1 LSIIKSFSVG
11 NGDMFYIK
19 HNSDNFT
26 IIDCCLEEPN
36 KEEIT
41 EEIIRESIGIGVQR
55 FISTHPDEDHIKGLG
70 YLFDRCNILNFY
82 CVKNKAVKEERTDD
96 FIRYCELRDN
106 KKAFYIYKGCSRKW
120 MNLSGKGRDGSGI
133 NILWPNTD
141 NKEYLK
147 ELKKVGEGSSPNN
160 ISPIITYSLNNGA
173 TVMWM
178 GDIEQSFLENV
189 KEDIEFDKINI
200 LFAPHHGRKSG
211 KLPNDV
217 LDELNPNIIVIGEA
231 PSEDLEYYPGYNTI
245 TQNRAGDI
253 VFECLKNKV
262 RIYVSGNYSLDC
274 LVTETDCDSK
284 SFLKI
289 TATIMC

>member
-1 LSIIKSFSVG
+1 MSIIKSFSVG

-82 CVKNKAVKEERTDD
+82 CVKNKAVKEERIDD

-106 KKAFYIYKGCSRKW
+106 IKAFYIYKGCSRKW
-120 MNLSGKGRDGSGI
+120 MNQSGEGRGGAGI
-133 NILWPNTD
+133 NILWPNTK
-141 NKEYLK
+141 NIEFQK
-147 ELKKVGEGSSPNN
+147 ELQKVSEGDSPNN

-178 GDIEQSFLENV
+178 GDIEHDYLE
-189 KEDIEFDKINI
+189 KIKDDIEFTKINV

-211 KLPNDV
+211 KLQEEI
-217 LDELNPNIIVIGEA
+217 LKELNPDIIVIGEA
-231 PSEDLEYYPGYNTI
+231 PSDYLDYYSKYNAI
-245 TQNRAGDI
+245 TQNTAGDI
-253 VFECLKNKV
+253 VFECLESKV
-262 RIYVSGNYSLDC
+262 RIYTSNDDYTADFLDIENESDVFLGNYIGTLF
-274 LVTETDCDSK
+274 V
-284 SFLKI
+284 
-289 TATIMC
+289 